1 MGDRSITIIR
11 KKDSHG
17 EYEYSPQCYLHS
29 LGYDTVNIILRS
41 NLRGSDVSY
50 SFARFVGQCCKE
62 GPGNLGVGV
71 WESPDKTTT
80 GWLDTHNEKKSIEN
94 IVSYLSPGN
103 NGVFLVDLDS
113 REIHQFSDYF
123 EGDSDKDSSGNPRR
137 KLVGKLSDIHYLDD
151 IGVYES
157 RCIGSSMI
165 KSYEYN
171 PDKEILIL
179 TFNNDMS
186 YKYVSVP
193 REIFLKFQH
202 AQSYGKF
209 FNEFIKGIYKSEKME
224 ESNQPTNPPMSGVHE
239 TPPPIT
245 SLPLDLVIELKQF
258 ATITEANATSIKT
271 YIDTL
276 IQRIEALQRKGV

>member
-1 MGDRSITIIR
+1 M
-11 KKDSHG
+11 
-17 EYEYSPQCYLHS
+17 
-29 LGYDTVNIILRS
+29 
-41 NLRGSDVSY
+41 
-50 SFARFVGQCCKE
+50 
-62 GPGNLGVGV
+62 
-71 WESPDKTTT
+71 
-80 GWLDTHNEKKSIEN
+80 
-94 IVSYLSPGN
+94 
-103 NGVFLVDLDS
+103 VDLVS
-113 REIHQFSDYF
+113 REIFQFYEF
-123 EGDSDKDSSGNPRR
+123 FVGDSDRESGKPRR
-137 KLVGKLSDIHYLDD
+137 KLVGKLSDIHYIDD
-151 IGVYES
+151 MGVYKS
-157 RCIGSSMI
+157 RHTRSSMI

-171 PDKEILIL
+171 PDKEILVL

-186 YKYVSVP
+186 YKYASVT
-193 REIFLKFQH
+193 RELFLKFQN
-202 AQSYGKF
+202 AQSLGKF